1 MAHSQ
6 VIDQILSSVR
16 GTDGVKVIEAPA
28 VGQTERQNELLM
40 FAKPEI
46 FMVENLDHARASLEM
61 IFRKLDE
68 FNAEVHGVVIVGG
81 KALEDAE
88 IMNRHYGFINLLS
101 RKASEV
107 VGAEERAKI
116 EELLGVSLDEYKLYG
131 GHEFLASH
139 PGFTAQSLDNLW
151 GTKKSERVKGGFYVQ
166 AYEVA
171 GEKVVLVNAFHPVQL
186 QHFTEPT
193 HRIVLMLV
201 HSDTDWGTLRNN
213 LVGATNPAKADPNS
227 IRGTLYADPQAY
239 GFSEVGMGN
248 NGVHLSAGPY
258 EGAFEVLN
266 FFGNLG
272 DFDAQQ
278 TPPLILRKLMNAG
291 LSFEQ
296 ALESTKKPAIVKD
309 GKDTNLF
316 DATED
321 VNTDEAVALYL
332 ANVK

>member
-1 MAHSQ
+1 VQ
-6 VIDQILSSVR
+6 NVIDQILANVR
-16 GTDGVKVIEAPA
+16 STDGVKVIEPAA
-28 VGQTERQNELLM
+28 VGQTVRRNELLM

-46 FMVENLDHARASLEM
+46 FMVENLDSARATLEM
-61 IFRKLDE
+61 LFAKLHE
-68 FNAEVHGVVIVGG
+68 FGAEVHGVVIVGG
-81 KALEDAE
+81 KALEDHE
-88 IMNRHYGFINLLS
+88 IMNRHYGYINMLS

-107 VGAEERAKI
+107 ISPEERAKI
-116 EELLGVSLDEYKLYG
+116 EQLLGVSLNEYIVYG
-131 GHEFLASH
+131 GHEFLYSH
-139 PGFTAQSLDNLW
+139 PGYTPKSLDDMW

-166 AYEVA
+166 AYDVS

-193 HRIVLMLV
+193 HRIVLLLI

-227 IRGTLYADPQAY
+227 IRGALYADPSAY

-258 EGAFEVLN
+258 EGAFEILN
-266 FFGNLG
+266 FLGTLVNLYVS
-272 DFDAQQ
+272 D
-278 TPPLILRKLMNAG
+278 TPPLIIRRLMDAG
-291 LSFEQ
+291 LTLDQ

-321 VNTDEAVALYL
+321 VNTDEAVALYVE
-332 ANVK
+332 NVRA